1 LKKLLTFIFLGCLV
15 FGLAAAASA
24 ETAIY
29 LDAVG
34 SGSYN
39 VTDKHTNY
47 ESGVIEAIHKYKFDG
62 DLSGF
67 ILGSES
73 SFAKFKIGL
82 EYGKID
88 TNDYKAKID
97 GVTLDGQK
105 LNNSFTLAEVKW
117 GYRVIDRERLK
128 IDLIAAVLDLNSD
141 DEMKVTAYNTTCTS
155 KSNRGG
161 NMLGADFVINF
172 SKSASLQGT
181 LATSLLGANYSDFYS
196 DSSEANYGD
205 DLSLM
210 EIKLKFN
217 YFITDKWAAALGY
230 RLYKFSGVWKD
241 GDYDG
246 AALNSKLDAD
256 GSIEIFTVGA
266 VYKF

>member
-1 LKKLLTFIFLGCLV
+1 MGCLV
-15 FGLAAAASA
+15 FGLVAAASA
-24 ETAIY
+24 ETTIY

-39 VTDKHTNY
+39 VTDKYTNY
-47 ESGVIEAIHKYKFDG
+47 DSGVIEASNKGKFDG

-82 EYGKID
+82 EYGKIG
-88 TNDYKAKID
+88 TNDYKCKYN
-97 GVTLDGQK
+97 GVTLDGYE
-105 LNNSFTLAEVKW
+105 LNNSFTLAEVKC

-141 DEMKVTAYNTTCTS
+141 DEIKVTAYNTTCTS

-161 NMLGADFVINF
+161 NMLGADFVIHF

-181 LATSLLGANYSDFYS
+181 FATSLLGANYSDFMGNSY
-196 DSSEANYGD
+196 EAANYGD

-217 YFITDKWAAALGY
+217 YFITDNWAAAVGY
-230 RLYKFSGVWKD
+230 RLYKFSGTYE
-241 GDYDG
+241 GRDYDG

-256 GSIEIFTVGA
+256 GSIDILTVGA